1 MKKKLGMIISVLAIM
16 MFLATGCGSK
26 DAGTTP
32 DAAQTPNTEPTAT
45 AEPVEVTEPAAA
57 KELFVMGI
65 DGDPTNNINATTAS
79 GRYDLMATKAMFSP
93 LFVINADGSLE
104 YFLATDVQASED
116 GLTYTAKLREGVKWH
131 DGEPFTADD
140 VVFTYNTI
148 IKIPTANGHDVLQ
161 FDGNPLVVEKV
172 DDYTVK
178 FVFPHAI
185 PYALELLSQE
195 KFIVPEH
202 IWAGEEEFK
211 VNPKNANP
219 IGTGPYKFSSYSEGD
234 NLTLVK
240 NEDYFLGEP
249 EIDTVVFKIVMD
261 ANAALIALQNG
272 ELDALSI
279 LPIDVEKLD
288 ASKFTIA
295 PYTENR
301 IGYMSAVVY
310 RENMDNKDFRKAI
323 LYAINKED
331 LITSVYVSEEYAR
344 NPHSFL
350 PENATFSTEDVEPY
364 GYNLE
369 KSAEYLAKSGVKNPK
384 VRLAYVA
391 NNQVYETQGL
401 LIQANLNSAGI
412 ECELVPLD
420 AGAMYNNALYP
431 KTADFDL
438 FMGGYIM
445 GIDPDNYATLF
456 VSDGEA
462 NFSGIENAAIDKDFN
477 EGKTELDVSKR
488 EAIYVD
494 LQKTLIDEAFFL
506 PLTENKRIIAVSK
519 RIGGI
524 DAAKLVPIF
533 TFEDM
538 SKLFEVK

>member
-1 MKKKLGMIISVLAIM
+1 MKKKLSMIISVLAIM
-16 MFLATGCGSK
+16 MFTITGCGSK
-26 DAGTTP
+26 DAGNTADNAQTTGTEP
-32 DAAQTPNTEPTAT
+32 TDAAAQT
-45 AEPVEVTEPAAA
+45 EPAEA
-57 KELFVMGI
+57 KELFVLGI

-79 GRYDLMATKAMFSP
+79 GRYDLMATKAMYSP
-93 LFVINADGSLE
+93 LFVLNADGSTE
-104 YFLATDVQASED
+104 YFLATDIQESED
-116 GLTYTAKLREGVKWH
+116 KLTYTVKLREGVKWH
-131 DGEPFTADD
+131 DGEDFTADD

-148 IKIPTANGHDVLQ
+148 INLPTANGHDVLQ
-161 FDGNPLVVEKV
+161 FDGTPLVVEKV
-172 DDYTVK
+172 DNYTVK
-178 FVFPHAI
+178 FVFPYAI
-185 PYALELLSQE
+185 PYAMDLLSQE

-202 IWAGEEEFK
+202 IWAGETEFK
-211 VNPKNANP
+211 INPKNATP

-249 EIDTVVFKIVMD
+249 EIDTVVFKIVSD
-261 ANAALIALQNG
+261 SNAALIALQNG

-279 LPIDVEKLD
+279 LPVDVEKLD
-288 ASKFTIA
+288 ASKFSIF

-331 LITSVYVSEEYAR
+331 LITSVYVSEDYAR
-344 NPHSFL
+344 NPQSFL
-350 PENATFSTEDVEPY
+350 PENSTYSTEDVEPY
-364 GYNLE
+364 GYNPE

-384 VRLAYVA
+384 VRLAYIA

-401 LIQANLNSAGI
+401 LIQANLNAAGI

-420 AGAMYNNALYP
+420 SSAMFNNALYP

-445 GIDPDNYATLF
+445 GTDPDNYATLF

-462 NFSGIENAAIDKDFN
+462 NFSGIQNEAIDQGFKD
-477 EGKTELDVSKR
+477 GKTELDATKR
-488 EAIYVD
+488 EAIYVN

-506 PLTENKRIIAVSK
+506 PLSENKRIIAVSN
-519 RIGGI
+519 RIGGVE
-524 DAAKLVPIF
+524 DAKLVPIF